1 MRVEKDFED
10 ILRCFNS
17 NSVRYCLIGA
27 FALAYHARPRYT
39 KDIDLL
45 VDASEENAE
54 RVLKA
59 LSDFGFSSIGLTIDD
74 LKKTGQV
81 IQLGYEP
88 LRIDI
93 LTSIAGLP
101 FSEVWETKVQAKYGE
116 VDANFISFD
125 NLIRAKRI
133 AGRSQDI
140 ADIEVLEKMRRQ

>member
-17 NSVRYCLIGA
+17 NNVRYCLIGA

-39 KDIDLL
+39 KDLDLL
-45 VDASEENAE
+45 IDASEENAGNI
-54 RVLKA
+54 LKA
-59 LSDFGFSSIGLTIDD
+59 LSEFGFSSIDLNVDD

-88 LRIDI
+88 MRIDI

-101 FSEVWETKVQAKYGE
+101 FSEVWETKVEAKYGD
-116 VDANFISFD
+116 VDTKYISFD
-125 NLIRAKRI
+125 NLVKAKKI

-140 ADIEVLEKMRRQ
+140 ADLEVLEKMRKQ